1 MKQEE
6 ERKKTE
12 KKTIHDRQNQ
22 EEQTRQN
29 RQRQEQQHQQEQ
41 TEKPQTTEQKKEHK
55 DYNLYGNQGMT
66 ANQVEIFYKDTMR
79 SLKQQLNQTPQERFK
94 AIQEQNKEKIA
105 QRQQERTLERGE
117 HNR

>member
-12 KKTIHDRQNQ
+12 KRTIHDRQNQ
-22 EEQTRQN
+22 EEQARQN
-29 RQRQEQQHQQEQ
+29 RQRQEQQHQEQ

-117 HNR
+117 HDR

>member
-1 MKQEE
+1 
-6 ERKKTE
+6 
-12 KKTIHDRQNQ
+12 
-22 EEQTRQN
+22 
-29 RQRQEQQHQQEQ
+29 
-41 TEKPQTTEQKKEHK
+41 
-55 DYNLYGNQGMT
+55 MT